1 MQSNSSEINIL
12 IVDDTPEHI
21 LIASSILKECNY
33 VIRAAHNGITALK
46 QIEQKMPTLILLDI
60 NLPDLSGYE
69 VCRKINTNPKYAH
82 IAIIFMTSSND
93 EVSIRQGFLSGARDY
108 VVKPYNASELL
119 ARVNA
124 HVKLVTQSLEL
135 THTYKE
141 LDQFCHTVSH
151 DLKSPLQVI
160 NQLCFM
166 LEDQFDTPLTSTQE
180 EILSRLHIKCD
191 QMIIMIESLL
201 DFSKMTALP
210 CNSEEVNL
218 DALFRS
224 ITNEMLLV
232 ETKRSILI
240 TQDPLPTIQ
249 GDSSLLSLLI
259 QNIIGNAIK
268 FTRNQTSATIHI
280 HYEIQN
286 TFHVITIKD
295 NGVGFDPTYSNKLFH
310 VFERLHSKDEFE
322 GSGVGLAIVE
332 RIMKRHN
339 GFAEITGQPDA
350 GATVT
355 LRFPLKII

>member
-1 MQSNSSEINIL
+1 MQSNSSDINIL

-21 LIASSILKECNY
+21 LIATSILKQCNY
-33 VIRAAHNGITALK
+33 VIRAAHNGTTALK
-46 QIEQKMPTLILLDI
+46 QIEQRMPTLILLDI
-60 NLPDLSGYE
+60 NLPDQSGYE
-69 VCRKINTNPKYAH
+69 VCRKITSNPKYAH

-93 EVSIRQGFLSGARDY
+93 EESIRQGFLSGARDY
-108 VVKPYNASELL
+108 VVKPYHASELL

-124 HVKLVTQSLEL
+124 HVKIVTQSLEL
-135 THTYKE
+135 AHTYKE

-160 NQLCFM
+160 NQLCLM
-166 LEDQFDTPLTSTQE
+166 LENQFDTSLTSTQA

-191 QMIIMIESLL
+191 QMIIMIERLL

-210 CNSEEVNL
+210 CNSEDVNL
-218 DALFRS
+218 DTLFHS
-224 ITNEMLLV
+224 ICNEMLLV
-232 ETKRSILI
+232 EDKRSIMI
-240 TQDPLPTIQ
+240 TQNTLPTIQ

-259 QNIIGNAIK
+259 QNVIGNAIK
-268 FTRNQTSATIHI
+268 FTRNQTSAAIHI

-295 NGVGFDPTYSNKLFH
+295 NGVGFDPSFGKKLFH
-310 VFERLHSKDEFE
+310 VFERLHTKEEFE

-339 GFAEITGQPDA
+339 GFVGISGQPNE

-355 LRFPLKII
+355 LRFPIKI